1 MDIQWPLVFFTLF
14 IGLGCGTFAGS
25 IIITEWFGRAK
36 QIRMLSSIIAIVAL
50 GLGGMASTLHLG
62 HPERMFGALG
72 HPTSGIFME
81 SSIIFLLGLD
91 ILIYLL
97 ALRRNVSG
105 QTCKIIG
112 TVGIVLAIAL
122 AFVNGDTYVMAA
134 RPAWNTLV
142 LPVLYIASAA
152 VMGCFSLNLLL
163 LRTEHYDKTAITA
176 TETAATTEATATATT
191 LMINRASL
199 AALAIQAVLMIAYL
213 VHIAVAPYPDMTRSV
228 ARVLLGNLALLF
240 WGGWVLLGLVV
251 PAALM
256 TKFYAKKAKNIA
268 PLTSVK
274 LGLACVLVAG
284 IAFRMLMFSLGS
296 SIRQFF

>member
-176 TETAATTEATATATT
+176 TETAATTEATATT

>member
-36 QIRMLSSIIAIVAL
+36 QIRMLSSMIAIVAL

-176 TETAATTEATATATT
+176 TETAATTEATATT